1 MHQRQILS
9 SKEKEHLL
17 VVPDD
22 DVLLMHMYFLG
33 SVTLRKCQVTCFF

>member
-22 DVLLMHMYFLG
+22 DVHMYFLG